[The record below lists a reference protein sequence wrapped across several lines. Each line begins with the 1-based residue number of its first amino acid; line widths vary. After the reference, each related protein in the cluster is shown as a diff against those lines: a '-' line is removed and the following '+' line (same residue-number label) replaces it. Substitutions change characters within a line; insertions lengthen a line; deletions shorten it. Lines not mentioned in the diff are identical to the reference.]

1 MFYTN
6 YGTHISETSLAIVI
20 RPYAQNIAIPFTE
33 KGWNYL
39 SDNKSFAGNLFFI
52 LSLDL
57 P

>member
-39 SDNKSFAGNLFFI
+39 SDNKSFAGNLFC

-57 P
+57 R